1 MGKKTQIIEYAR
13 MKLIY
18 RGDGDW
24 RRSIHAVYLGVG
36 NKGITVVTCG
46 SGKHILKPSIQA
58 H

>member
-24 RRSIHAVYLGVG
+24 RRSIHVVYLGVG
-36 NKGITVVTCG
+36 NKGITVV
-46 SGKHILKPSIQA
+46 I
-58 H
+58 